1 MRHYYLF
8 LLLFLSGITS
18 CRKDEPSS
26 ESGKPVITGYYQR
39 SITGGGVNG
48 GDPEI
53 VGNPNTRLGDGNDFA
68 SSDYYMI
75 SYPNPC
81 MGDQLVITIKSPSE
95 SSQKKLWIVPA
106 EWNEKAPEN
115 IPAVT
120 KETLDR
126 LSELNITLS
135 SHTSAI
141 SINTSKFTNRYYR
154 VYLEVNGK
162 LFYDN
167 VLIQK

>member
-68 SSDYYMI
+68 SPDYYLI

-81 MGDQLVITIKSPSE
+81 TGDQLRIATKSPDE
-95 SSQKKLWIVPA
+95 SSQKQLWIVPA
-106 EWNEKAPEN
+106 EWSEKAPDN
-115 IPAVT
+115 TPIMT
-120 KETLDR
+120 NETLDK
-126 LSELNITLS
+126 LSEFSTTFS
-135 SHTSAI
+135 SQMVAIKTSRF
-141 SINTSKFTNRYYR
+141 SNGYYR
-154 VYLEVNGK
+154 VYLEIDGK

>member
-1 MRHYYLF
+1 
-8 LLLFLSGITS
+8 
-18 CRKDEPSS
+18 
-26 ESGKPVITGYYQR
+26 
-39 SITGGGVNG
+39 
-48 GDPEI
+48 
-53 VGNPNTRLGDGNDFA
+53 
-68 SSDYYMI
+68 
-75 SYPNPC
+75 